1 MIYWDFKMK
10 ITASRKD
17 YIKLGI
23 YSVLYLL
30 IVLWFEYLILL
41 PGVLLIADYFV
52 FHIIPWPKLSRI
64 IRIPEKYKTAFE
76 WTKAIIVAFLLTMS
90 FKILFI
96 EAYKIPTPSME
107 KTLLVGDYLFVS
119 KIGYG
124 PKLPNTPVSIPFL
137 PNMLPNGRRSYS
149 MRKELPYKR
158 LKGFSKVKHND
169 IIVFNFPEGDTIVT
183 QYPGQNY
190 YSLVRQYG
198 RDYILSRFEIIYH
211 PVDKRDNYIKR
222 CIGLPGDTIQIN
234 DGQVFINGAPNEKFP
249 TQQFNYYLRTY
260 GDRLSDDILKK
271 VGIKV
276 EEMSYNPNNS
286 LYIMSLSI
294 KDAEF
299 LSGLP
304 EVKSIQPYVEPIIS
318 FKQTEVYPHANQIHW
333 TVDEFGPLLIP
344 YKGMRIEL
352 TERNLLL
359 YDRLIR
365 VYEKNNLKI
374 IDNKVYLNGKIAGF
388 YTFDMNYY
396 FVLGDNRHNSADSRF
411 WGLVPE
417 DHLVGKAI
425 LIWFS
430 KDPEKNI
437 FKGLRLNRMFKS
449 IK

>member
-1 MIYWDFKMK
+1 MK
-10 ITASRKD
+10 ISASRKE
-17 YIKLGI
+17 YIKFSI
-23 YSVLYLL
+23 WSILYILL
-30 IVLWFEYLILL
+30 IIWFEYYFLL
-41 PGVLLIADYFV
+41 TGLLFLADYFL
-52 FHIIPWPKLSRI
+52 FHIIPWRKLNGI
-64 IRIPEKYKTAFE
+64 INIPERFTSSLE
-76 WTKAIIVAFLLTMS
+76 WTKAILVAFLLTMS
-90 FKILFI
+90 FKILFL

-124 PKLPNTPVSIPFL
+124 PKLPNTPFSIPFL
-137 PNMLPNGRRSYS
+137 PNMLPNGRRTYS
-149 MRKELPYKR
+149 MHKELPYKR

-169 IIVFNFPEGDTIVT
+169 IIVFNFPEGDTVVT

-198 RDYILSRFEIIYH
+198 RDYIFSRFEVIYH

-222 CIGLPGDTIQIN
+222 CVGLPGDTIQIR
-234 DGQVFINGAPNEKFP
+234 DGQVFTNGLAIKKYA
-249 TQQFNYYLRTY
+249 TQQFNYYVRTF
-260 GDRLSDDILKK
+260 GERLSDDILKK
-271 VGIKV
+271 AGIKA
-276 EEMSYNPNNS
+276 EGTNYNPNSS
-286 LYIMSLSI
+286 LYIMPLSI

-299 LSGLP
+299 IRGLP

-318 FKQTEVYPHANQIHW
+318 FKQTEVFPHAHQINW
-333 TVDEFGPLLIP
+333 TVDEFGPLVIP
-344 YKGMRIEL
+344 YKGLRIEL
-352 TERNLLL
+352 SERNILL

-374 IDNKVYLNGKIAGF
+374 IDNKIYLNGKITRF

-417 DHLVGKAI
+417 DHLVGKAV

-437 FKGLRLNRMFKS
+437 FRGLRLKRMFKS